1 MQKPPYGAVFLLL
14 GRTATLSLFSFLSK
28 KRVTEKNDPKEG
40 TIQSVPSLAPPLR
53 HLREGCSFLVRFW
66 VFSVYCTPFIGALC
80 ACVYESAA
88 RKRVWVAEG
97 YAMTTHS
104 KARLAENLGGW
115 GVGEGRLCE
124 KPFPYLAFFSPFSWR
139 NKKRA
144 KSFSTKKH
152 HPNGWCFVLTIPL
165 LR

>member
-1 MQKPPYGAVFLLL
+1 MTKNALTLFFLVKEKSDRKERPQGGDFYKSSPPWHHPLNLAAL
-14 GRTATLSLFSFLSK
+14 RSL
-28 KRVTEKNDPKEG
+28 
-40 TIQSVPSLAPPLR
+40 
-53 HLREGCSFLVRFW
+53 LVRFW
-66 VFSVYCTPFIGALC
+66 VNNAYCTPFIGALC

-88 RKRVWVAEG
+88 RERVRMDRG

-104 KARLAENLGGW
+104 KARLAEGLGGW

-144 KSFSTKKH
+144 KSFSV
-152 HPNGWCFVLTIPL
+152 FLQ
-165 LR
+165 R

>member
-1 MQKPPYGAVFLLL
+1 MCECMKKPPHRGGFFVFWGDVL
-14 GRTATLSLFSFLSK
+14 TLF
-28 KRVTEKNDPKEG
+28 
-40 TIQSVPSLAPPLR
+40 
-53 HLREGCSFLVRFW
+53 FLVKEKSDRKERPQGGDLKNSSPPWHHPLNLGAARSYMLRFW
-66 VFSVYCTPFIGALC
+66 VNKVYCTPFIGALC
-80 ACVYESAA
+80 ACVYEMAA
-88 RKRVWVAEG
+88 RKRVWVAEE

-144 KSFSTKKH
+144 KSFSTKNTT
-152 HPNGWCFVLTIPL
+152 PTAAGA
-165 LR
+165 